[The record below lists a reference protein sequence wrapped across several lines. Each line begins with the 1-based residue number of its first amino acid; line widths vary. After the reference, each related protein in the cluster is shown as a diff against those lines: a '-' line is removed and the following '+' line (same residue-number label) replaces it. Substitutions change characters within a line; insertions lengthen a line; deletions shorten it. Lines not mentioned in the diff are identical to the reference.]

1 MTVNFLQFDNK
12 AYKIYPIKIILNV
25 TFPLAPLDANTLA
38 KVANGMCDN
47 LLTSICRAWD
57 FQKPIIFAPA
67 MNTLM
72 WEHPITDTQIKT
84 LTTWGYTEIPPIEK
98 ILMCKDKGKGAMAE
112 PDTIVRIV
120 CDALSK

>member
-1 MTVNFLQFDNK
+1 M
-12 AYKIYPIKIILNV
+12 
-25 TFPLAPLDANTLA
+25 DANTLA

>member
-1 MTVNFLQFDNK
+1 MITRHITHGRCLHLKFNS
-12 AYKIYPIKIILNV
+12 ILYV

>member
-1 MTVNFLQFDNK
+1 MTINIFQFDMHQKFTHFNS
-12 AYKIYPIKIILNV
+12 ILYV